1 MGYQKP
7 LKRYN
12 PVYDNNS
19 QEASDKPDNRSTILW
34 LPALKQKE
42 DGSYE
47 IKMFSSSR
55 NSKYLMVVEGVNELG
70 EYVTIKK
77 SIE

>member
-1 MGYQKP
+1 M
-7 LKRYN
+7 
-12 PVYDNNS
+12 
-19 QEASDKPDNRSTILW
+19 
-34 LPALKQKE
+34 KQKE